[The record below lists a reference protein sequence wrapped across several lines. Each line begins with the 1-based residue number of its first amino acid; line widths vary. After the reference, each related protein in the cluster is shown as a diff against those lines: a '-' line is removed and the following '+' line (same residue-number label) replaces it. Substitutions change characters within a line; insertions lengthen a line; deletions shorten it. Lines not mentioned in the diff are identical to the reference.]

1 MDQTDQTQNLTPEN
15 NPTEGLKIKFANER
29 KEWLVKVKD
38 MASRMYKIELLAEVQ
53 VDLLSNRQVIIEYN
67 HELLANMSSLNKI
80 YKEKRKVRFI
90 EYNEKYDIRLQKAE
104 KDIMIDGDLSGLGEK
119 MDLLSDQI
127 KFYDKTMQTIDHAL
141 YAMKNRIQ
149 LEEFRRK

>member
-1 MDQTDQTQNLTPEN
+1 MEN
-15 NPTEGLKIKFANER
+15 NDQADPTEGLKIKFANER

-80 YKEKRKVRFI
+80 YKEKRKVRFV